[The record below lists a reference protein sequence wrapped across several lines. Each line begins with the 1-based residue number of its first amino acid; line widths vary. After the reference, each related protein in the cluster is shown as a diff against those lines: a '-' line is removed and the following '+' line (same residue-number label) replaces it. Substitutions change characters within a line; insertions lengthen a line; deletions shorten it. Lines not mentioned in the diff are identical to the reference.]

1 MLVFKARYHSE
12 ILGEEN
18 ILDVPFNI
26 LKKDNPI
33 AVARYIKEYVVEAS
47 QRNGVYNKWATK
59 ILKQNGRVICQL
71 HWVKEIKRGY
81 RIIMDQK
88 TR

>member
-1 MLVFKARYHSE
+1 MEGIYDEMEGTHDDFVFEKIINHRFEKGMLVFKARYHSE

-47 QRNGVYNKWATK
+47 QRN
-59 ILKQNGRVICQL
+59 
-71 HWVKEIKRGY
+71 
-81 RIIMDQK
+81 
-88 TR
+88 